1 LPGGVLAGSVGGGCV
16 GTSDGDSTGADGEG
30 VGHVTV
36 ITPPPGADGSGVGSR
51 IDGTTPPASGV
62 GPGMQVVVG
71 DGAAHP

>member
-1 LPGGVLAGSVGGGCV
+1 LPGGVFVGCGG
-16 GTSDGDSTGADGEG
+16 SDGGADGCSDGGVDGDG
-30 VGHVTV
+30 VGQRTV

-71 DGAAHP
+71 DGAEQP